1 MTSVAGG
8 QNVNVPEGH
17 LRPTSVGP
25 SRSQW
30 VATLFVLSA
39 WGLGVVLA
47 VAHALRGR
55 RFPYAD
61 DWLLVPVVT
70 GNEPATLSWLWS
82 QHGQHRIPL
91 PKALFLL
98 LDNRLTG
105 YDFRAAPVFSALAL
119 GAVALAMILVAK
131 RIRGWTSYTDAFF
144 PLALLNLGMSA
155 LNWHFE
161 IVFLSS
167 TILVSCVLLLIAR
180 NDVLTTGR
188 GALLAGSLVL
198 LLPGTG
204 LGGAVM
210 APFLASFL
218 GYCGLCQWRQ
228 RTAASRRAAVVLLS
242 CAIGCF
248 CFVGLLSLDD
258 LAGAAEYKSPGIG
271 TTLKTA
277 AMFSAAGLGHGF
289 TQYVTQASGENY
301 WRLAVPALLLGT
313 AVLLL
318 RRLFTKGAGEK
329 RLVGMLLCMGALGA
343 LAGAVG
349 HGRGGRYWS
358 ADLDAHYGTLAVPIL
373 CLVYFAWVAYGS
385 PRGRRLV
392 ETCLLLVVGAAFVL
406 NGPQR
411 YLSHQNGL
419 AAETRTVE
427 EDVFAGMSRCEV
439 IERHLP
445 LFWWVDT
452 STAWGRTEGLR
463 EGRDRVGT
471 GVAMLGRN
479 GVAPFRS
486 LHDSASRHSC

>member
-1 MTSVAGG
+1 M
-8 QNVNVPEGH
+8 
-17 LRPTSVGP
+17 
-25 SRSQW
+25 
-30 VATLFVLSA
+30 
-39 WGLGVVLA
+39 
-47 VAHALRGR
+47 RGR

-61 DWLLVPVVT
+61 DWYLVPALT

-98 LDNRLTG
+98 LDNQLTG

-119 GAVALAMILVAK
+119 GALALAMILVAK

-144 PLALLNLGMSA
+144 PLALLHLGISA

-167 TILVSCVLLLIAR
+167 TILASSVLLVIVR
-180 NDVLTTGR
+180 NDALTTVK
-188 GALLAGSLVL
+188 GALLAGAPVL

-204 LGGAVM
+204 LPGAAM

-218 GYCGLCQWRQ
+218 VYCGLGQWRH
-228 RTAASRRAAVVLLS
+228 RKPTSRRAAVVLLS
-242 CAIGCF
+242 FAIGCLA
-248 CFVGLLSLDD
+248 FVGLLSLDD
-258 LAGAAEYKSPGIG
+258 LAGEASYKSPGIG
-271 TTLKTA
+271 TTFKTA
-277 AMFSAAGLGHGF
+277 AMFSASGLGDGL
-289 TQYVTQASGENY
+289 TQYLSQAGWENY
-301 WRLAVPALLLGT
+301 WRLAVPALLLAT

-318 RRLFTKGAGEK
+318 ARLFTKGDGV
-329 RLVGMLLCMGALGA
+329 RIVGMLLFMGSLGA
-343 LAGAVG
+343 LAVAVG
-349 HGRGGRYWS
+349 RGRGGRYWS

-385 PRGRRLV
+385 PRARRLV
-392 ETCLLLVVGAAFVL
+392 ETSLLLVMGAAFVL

-411 YLSHQNGL
+411 YVQYRNAL
-419 AAETRTVE
+419 AADTRSVE

-452 STAWGRTEGLR
+452 GTEWGRTEGIK
-463 EGRDRVGT
+463 EGRKVVGS
-471 GVAMLGRN
+471 GVAMLGRV
-479 GVAPFRS
+479 GVAPFRA
-486 LHDSASRHSC
+486 LRDIASSNPC